1 MAALGVLVPLFMT
14 APSFLARALERIF
27 WSNFRVFPVTTF
39 APKEEKIKAIIFR
52 PASPH
57 EQVINMEAKKFDS
70 TELGIRRRR
79 EKNILTL
86 FMKREERGIKSER
99 RGGKIEKEVVRE
111 DFF

>member
-1 MAALGVLVPLFMT
+1 M
-14 APSFLARALERIF
+14 ERIF
-27 WSNFRVFPVTTF
+27 WSNFRVFPVTAF

-99 RGGKIEKEVVRE
+99 RGGKIEKEVGEV
-111 DFF
+111 FFKKR

>member
-1 MAALGVLVPLFMT
+1 MAAVGVLVPLFMT

-27 WSNFRVFPVTTF
+27 WSNFRVFPVTAF

-70 TELGIRRRR
+70 RELGIWRRR
-79 EKNILTL
+79 EKNYPDT
-86 FMKREERGIKSER
+86 FYEKRRERY
-99 RGGKIEKEVVRE
+99 KI
-111 DFF
+111 